1 MQKSASSTGGARA
14 MVLRAAGTNCDRE
27 TVRALELAGATVE
40 RVHVNRLAESPE
52 LLDEVGLLALAG
64 GFTFGDDVASG
75 AVLAHILERRLSDAI
90 ERFVEGGK
98 LLVGVCNGFQI
109 LVRLGIL
116 PGGDGRAALL
126 GNHSGKFEDR
136 WVRLATGSRATP
148 WFEAHREFF
157 VPVAHAEGRFA
168 WFPSEEGAPFPADQV
183 AFRYLPRKE
192 DAGPAGYPDN
202 PNGSFDDIAGITNAA
217 GNVLGLMP
225 HPERFLVP
233 EHHPSWMRHRRPDG
247 SPPEES
253 DLPVPLGLE
262 IYRRAV
268 RSMR

>member
-1 MQKSASSTGGARA
+1 MSPMGARA
-14 MVLRAAGTNCDRE
+14 IVLRAAGTNCDRE

-40 RVHVNRLAESPE
+40 RVHVNRLSKEPE
-52 LLDEVGLLALAG
+52 LLDDVGLLALAG

-90 ERFVEGGK
+90 HRFVDAGK
-98 LLVGVCNGFQI
+98 LVVGVCNGFQI

-116 PGGDGRAALL
+116 PGGEGRGALL

-136 WVRLATGSRATP
+136 WVRLECGSRSTP
-148 WFEAHREFF
+148 WFEAGAEYF

-168 WFPSEEGAPFPADQV
+168 WFPNREGAKFPEDQV
-183 AFRYLPRKE
+183 AFRYRPRRGGE
-192 DAGPAGYPDN
+192 GPTPYPDN
-202 PNGSFDDIAGITNAA
+202 PNGSYDDIAGVTNAA

-225 HPERFLVP
+225 HPERFLIP

-247 SPPEES
+247 SPPDEG

-268 RSMR
+268 ASLA